1 MLDIRDVA
9 NPKRIGAVADSN
21 FSFWHSATF
30 NNDGTKILFTDEW
43 GGGLQPRCRVTDKPE
58 WGADAIF
65 TRSGNTMTF
74 QSYYK
79 LPAPQTAYENCVAH
93 NGTLIPIPGRDIMVQ
108 AWYQGGISVFDW
120 TDPAHPREIA
130 FFDRGPMDSTK
141 LVGAGSWSAYW
152 YNGYI
157 VSSEISRGL
166 DIFELQP
173 SAFISQNELDAA
185 KLIHFDYLNAQDQQ
199 QLVWPASFVV
209 ARAYVDQLAR
219 VNGLSRERCGAITA
233 MLRRAEQLQGDARR
247 GALQQLAT
255 DLQRDAPAAADQA
268 KVRTLAA
275 TVTDLAGAAR

>member
-1 MLDIRDVA
+1 MLRRASRFESELRAVPDRRDPGAVGASRTGADSAALRGAAQAIVDRIVNPPTRGNGPPPGPTQCHDITVYPAIGLAGGACGGYGLLLDIRDVA

-108 AWYQGGISVFDW
+108 
-120 TDPAHPREIA
+120 R
-130 FFDRGPMDSTK
+130 
-141 LVGAGSWSAYW
+141 
-152 YNGYI
+152 
-157 VSSEISRGL
+157 SEEHTS
-166 DIFELQP
+166 ELQ
-173 SAFISQNELDAA
+173 SQSN
-185 KLIHFDYLNAQDQQ
+185 
-199 QLVWPASFVV
+199 LVCRLLLEKKS
-209 ARAYVDQLAR
+209 R
-219 VNGLSRERCGAITA
+219 V
-233 MLRRAEQLQGDARR
+233 
-247 GALQQLAT
+247 
-255 DLQRDAPAAADQA
+255 
-268 KVRTLAA
+268 
-275 TVTDLAGAAR
+275 